1 MRRLAALTAAAAGL
15 GAAVADASATIVPGR
30 GMSGVAL
37 GLTKVQVR
45 ARLGAPV
52 VATSRRWYYPRVQVG
67 FRAGRVVELTTTRS
81 VERTRGGLGVDST
94 EAAIRAAYPQLAC
107 TAENH
112 FRRCRLGGSV
122 PGSRVTDF
130 VVGRGR
136 VLQVTV
142 ALLA

>member
-1 MRRLAALTAAAAGL
+1 MRRLAALTAAAAVL
-15 GAAVADASATIVPGR
+15 VAAVADASATIVPGR
-30 GMSGVAL
+30 GMSGVAV

-142 ALLA
+142 ALLP

>member
-1 MRRLAALTAAAAGL
+1 MRRLAAFTAAAAVL
-15 GAAVADASATIVPGR
+15 VAAVADASATIVPGR

-94 EAAIRAAYPQLAC
+94 EAAVRAAYPQLAC

>member
-1 MRRLAALTAAAAGL
+1 MPRLAALTAAAAVL
-15 GAAVADASATIVPGR
+15 VAIAADASATIVPGR
-30 GMSGVAL
+30 GMSGVAI
-37 GLTKVQVR
+37 GLTKAQLR

-67 FRAGRVVELTTTRS
+67 FRTGRVVELTTTRS
-81 VERTRGGLGVDST
+81 VERTRAGLGVDST
-94 EAAIRAAYPQLAC
+94 EAAVRAAYPQLVC

-112 FRRCRLGGSV
+112 FRRCRLGGSA

-130 VVGRGR
+130 VLGRGR

-142 ALLA
+142 ALVP